1 MTSPAVVVTGIGKRF
16 VVNELRHRSTL
27 SERVGRLLA
36 APFRAGRNRVEERQ
50 LLPDAIWAL
59 REISFEIDAGKVL
72 GIIGRNGSG
81 KSTLL
86 KILARITTPT
96 EGSAILS
103 GRVGALLEVGTG
115 FHPDLSG
122 RENILLNGTI
132 LGMTPR
138 EVRSRQDAIIDFS
151 GVSDFI
157 DTPVKHYSSGMFM
170 RLAFAVAAHL
180 EAEVM
185 LVDEVLAVGDREFQE
200 KCKTKIRTIAQSGR
214 TVLFTSHDMKAVN
227 RLCHACVVL
236 ERGRI
241 VHFGSTAEGVRT
253 YQRITGGAVNEENLG
268 AQEPGSEEVPAPH
281 G

>member
-1 MTSPAVVVTGIGKRF
+1 MTSPAVIVTGIGKRF

-36 APFRAGRNRVEERQ
+36 APFRAGRDRLEERQ
-50 LLPDAIWAL
+50 ALPDAIWAL
-59 REISFEIDAGKVL
+59 REISFEIDSGKVL

-138 EVRSRQDAIIDFS
+138 EIRSRQDAIIDFS
-151 GVSDFI
+151 GVGDFI

-185 LVDEVLAVGDREFQE
+185 LVDEVLAVGDSGFQE
-200 KCKTKIRTIAQSGR
+200 KCKTKIRAIAQSGR
-214 TVLFTSHDMKAVN
+214 TVLFTSHDMEAVN

-236 ERGRI
+236 DRGRI
-241 VHFGSTAEGVRT
+241 VHFGSTAEGVLT
-253 YQRITGGAVNEENLG
+253 YQQITGGAVKEENL
-268 AQEPGSEEVPAPH
+268 ATREPGSEEAPAPH